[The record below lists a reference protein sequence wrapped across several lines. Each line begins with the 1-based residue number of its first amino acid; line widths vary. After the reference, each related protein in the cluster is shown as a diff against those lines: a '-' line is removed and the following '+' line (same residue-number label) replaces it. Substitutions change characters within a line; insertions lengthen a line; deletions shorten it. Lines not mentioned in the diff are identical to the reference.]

1 MGDLE
6 VLLVHRP
13 EHDDW
18 SLPKGKR
25 KSRESD
31 LDCALRE
38 VTEETG
44 LVCDVGSELATS
56 EYLTKNRRRKRVRY
70 WAMEPVSGTF
80 RVNDEVDA
88 VEWLEASVAV
98 GRLTNERDLAIVASL
113 LAALTTSGT

>member
-98 GRLTNERDLAIVASL
+98 ERLTNERDLAIVASL